1 MTKFL
6 QIPSIP
12 KKKPGN
18 ITKGA
23 RVLTSVENMLQ
34 LEEKERI
41 KKQVAEEKEKKKM
54 ERQLKAQLKEKEK
67 KKKEDEKKRRE
78 KEKTINNIETAEK
91 GEVKLN

>member
-18 ITKGA
+18 LTKGA
-23 RVLTSVENMLQ
+23 CVLTSVENMLQ

-41 KKQVAEEKEKKKM
+41 KKQAAEEEEKKKNG
-54 ERQLKAQLKEKEK
+54 EAV
-67 KKKEDEKKRRE
+67 
-78 KEKTINNIETAEK
+78 K
-91 GEVKLN
+91 GTT